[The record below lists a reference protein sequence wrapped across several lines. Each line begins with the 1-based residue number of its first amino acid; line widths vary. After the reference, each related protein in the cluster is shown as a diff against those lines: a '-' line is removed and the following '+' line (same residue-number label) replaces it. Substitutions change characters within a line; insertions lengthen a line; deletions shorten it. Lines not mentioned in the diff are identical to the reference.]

1 MEGGPRC
8 QLSNEKEAVRVV
20 NRVPIQEEEC
30 IYAKELLML
39 RCACQKTLSEDKV
52 EPNGKSG
59 PIEL

>member
-20 NRVPIQEEEC
+20 NWVPIREEEC

-39 RCACQKTLSEDKV
+39 QCVC
-52 EPNGKSG
+52 
-59 PIEL
+59 